1 MAINAYTG
9 LMGGGKSFE
18 VVASV
23 IVPAIEHGRRVVTNI
38 DGINQELIHAFLVK
52 VRKADPDKFGQVVHV
67 TNDDVKGHGFFP
79 DEEDPER
86 ESIVKPGD
94 LLCIDEAWRFWGKDA
109 KALPP
114 LHMQFFR
121 MHRHYVHKETGT
133 ACDVA
138 LIVQAIGDLNPSLR
152 AVVEMTAVMTKLK
165 TLGLTKSYR
174 VDLYEGGRVTK
185 AAKFETYVKR
195 YDKRVFPLYQS
206 YVGGAGKEKAMDKRQ
221 NVLKNPRVW
230 IVGGLMLVLLS
241 VSLYGLW
248 WFFKGRMAPTEKTP
262 QQAATLGAPTPPGAP
277 AGGVVAG
284 TSSRP
289 PESPL
294 RVAGEVYVG
303 WRRYIVVADATGRI
317 HYESPELFVGSGL
330 MLQGDVNGQ
339 RITTFSG
346 QPPAQQQTGLGGVK

>member
-38 DGINQELIHAFLVK
+38 DGINEELIRAFLVK
-52 VRKADPDKFGQVVHV
+52 VRKADPNKFGQVIHV
-67 TNDDVKGHGFFP
+67 SNDDVKAHGFFP
-79 DEEDPER
+79 DEDDPDR

-94 LLCIDEAWRFWGKDA
+94 LLCIDEAWRFWGKDC

-114 LHMQFFR
+114 LHMKFFR

-133 ACDVA
+133 ACDVS
-138 LIVQAIGDLNPSLR
+138 LIVQAIADLNPSLR

-185 AAKFETYVKR
+185 AAKFETFVKR
-195 YDKRVFPLYQS
+195 YDKRIFPLYQS
-206 YVGGAGKEKAMDKRQ
+206 YAGGSGKEKPIDKRQ
-221 NVLKNPRVW
+221 NVLKNPRVL
-230 IVGGLMLVLLS
+230 IVGGSMLVLLA

-248 WFFKGRMAPTEKTP
+248 WFFKGSMAPSEKTTI
-262 QQAATLGAPTPPGAP
+262 QAATLGAPAPPGVP
-277 AGGVVAG
+277 VGVETAV

-303 WRRYIVVADATGRI
+303 WRRYIVIADASGRLR
-317 HYESPELFVGSGL
+317 YESPELFVGSGL

-339 RITTFSG
+339 RVTTFSG
-346 QPPAQQQTGLGGVK
+346 QPPAQQQTGIGGGK

>member
-18 VVASV
+18 VVVSV
-23 IVPAIEHGRRVVTNI
+23 ILPAIEQGRRVVTNI
-38 DGINQELIHAFLVK
+38 DGINEALIRAHLVK
-52 VRKADPDKFGQVVHV
+52 VRKADPEKFGQVVHV
-67 TNDDVKGHGFFP
+67 TNDDLQGPGFFP
-79 DEEDPER
+79 DENDPDL
-86 ESIVKPGD
+86 ESIVKAGD
-94 LLCIDEAWRFWGKDA
+94 LLCIDEAWRFWGKD
-109 KALPP
+109 KKPLPE

-133 ACDVA
+133 TCDVA
-138 LIVQAIGDLNPSLR
+138 VIVQTIADLNPSLR
-152 AVVEMTAVMTKLK
+152 GVVEMTAVMTKLK
-165 TLGLTKSYR
+165 TLGLTSSYR

-185 AAKFETYVKR
+185 AAKFETFVKR
-195 YDKRVFPLYQS
+195 YDKRIFPLYKS
-206 YVGGAGKEKAMDKRQ
+206 YAGGAGKEKAMDKRQ
-221 NVLKNPRVW
+221 NVLNNPRVW

-248 WFFKGRMAPTEKTP
+248 WFFKARMAPTDKTP
-262 QQAATLGAPTPPGAP
+262 QQAAILGAPTPPGSV
-277 AGGVVAG
+277 AGGAMTG
-284 TSSRP
+284 TSTRP

-303 WRRYIVVADATGRI
+303 WRRYVVIADATGRI
-317 HYESPELFVGSGL
+317 HYESPEFFVGSGL

-346 QPPAQQQTGLGGVK
+346 QPIVQSTGVGANR